1 MTRPVLISGPG
12 GTKSPQYSR
21 EAREARVQGLMI
33 VKCVI
38 TTEGRV
44 QNCQIIKPL
53 PHREGPVLSWL
64 QEARYT
70 PVTFQGKP
78 QQVSYVFN
86 FNLKLAE

>member
-1 MTRPVLISGPG
+1 
-12 GTKSPQYSR
+12 
-21 EAREARVQGLMI
+21 MI

-38 TTEGRV
+38 TVEGKI

-53 PHREGPVLSWL
+53 PHMEQAVLSWL
-64 QEARYT
+64 AASKYT

-86 FNLKLAE
+86 FKLSMAQ